1 MIIRKST
8 GLIFVA
14 VLSLFQARGQ
24 FLRKCCPQGELLA
37 IAPEEGDTKVKCIDP
52 GQASSLLEQGR
63 ESTTQ
68 IPFQPSN
75 YASTIPKLSLL
86 FPDNSPA
93 PDGTFEVLVSSAAVC
108 DGFEISEDP
117 VKTIYTDG
125 FVIDDY
131 WGLERPYDCVDFVFN
146 STDELPAGIFCQNE
160 SYIRACPEDRTCLE
174 KCCRHG
180 QLLVKGMDGLECQES
195 NHSMWSS
202 NGYTKLLDNQVQET
216 ISLFYRRRNFEIC
229 NTSSS
234 EFEIQPDG
242 SLYNHGNKSSTSDF
256 CIDNFVDKDKPW
268 TEARE
273 VVVTLPENCFKAN
286 EDEMGISGVLHMVAT
301 CISLVSL
308 CLTFLAYVLVPK
320 YQNVK
325 GKIVLIN
332 VVFTSLLFGFLLLSY
347 FTIPESF
354 RLDCATTS
362 SFCKFLSDYSCPV
375 IGYIG
380 YFIYIATF
388 TWITILGFNFFW
400 NISSGLQPYD
410 SSYRSDSSYGFL
422 VQIATVPG
430 RSPKTYMRLRF
441 VIIFLSRFFGP
452 DSVAVGSSGPS
463 GYALA

>member
-1 MIIRKST
+1 
-8 GLIFVA
+8 
-14 VLSLFQARGQ
+14 
-24 FLRKCCPQGELLA
+24 
-37 IAPEEGDTKVKCIDP
+37 
-52 GQASSLLEQGR
+52 
-63 ESTTQ
+63 
-68 IPFQPSN
+68 
-75 YASTIPKLSLL
+75 
-86 FPDNSPA
+86 
-93 PDGTFEVLVSSAAVC
+93 
-108 DGFEISEDP
+108 
-117 VKTIYTDG
+117 
-125 FVIDDY
+125 
-131 WGLERPYDCVDFVFN
+131 
-146 STDELPAGIFCQNE
+146 
-160 SYIRACPEDRTCLE
+160 
-174 KCCRHG
+174 
-180 QLLVKGMDGLECQES
+180 
-195 NHSMWSS
+195 
-202 NGYTKLLDNQVQET
+202 
-216 ISLFYRRRNFEIC
+216 
-229 NTSSS
+229 
-234 EFEIQPDG
+234 
-242 SLYNHGNKSSTSDF
+242 
-256 CIDNFVDKDKPW
+256 
-268 TEARE
+268 
-273 VVVTLPENCFKAN
+273 
-286 EDEMGISGVLHMVAT
+286 MGISRVLHMVAT